1 MVELLVKILL
11 IGSPGGKVLTCLVYS
26 TSYTSPNDGGNN
38 IEDSLKPAVQQA
50 IDRLK
55 EVVFQLNAALNG
67 DEIITASSGDD
78 EDDSGSGSGS
88 GSGVSGDNEI
98 TEDPEETTTGPNNEI
113 DDMSETDDV
122 MSGGINRPNQRAR
135 GNSASC
141 NHLEVLLIIS
151 SLFAFL
157 TTLIA

>member
-1 MVELLVKILL
+1 
-11 IGSPGGKVLTCLVYS
+11 
-26 TSYTSPNDGGNN
+26 
-38 IEDSLKPAVQQA
+38 LKPAVQQA

-67 DEIITASSGDD
+67 DEIITAGSGDDD

-122 MSGGINRPNQRAR
+122 MSGGINRPNHRVR
-135 GNSASC
+135 
-141 NHLEVLLIIS
+141 
-151 SLFAFL
+151 
-157 TTLIA
+157 